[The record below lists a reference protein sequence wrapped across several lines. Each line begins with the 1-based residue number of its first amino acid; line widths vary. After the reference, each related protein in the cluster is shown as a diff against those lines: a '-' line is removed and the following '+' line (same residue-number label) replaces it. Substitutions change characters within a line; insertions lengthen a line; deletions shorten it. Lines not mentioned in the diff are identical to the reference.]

1 MDIWWHIS
9 FILLLLIIPLSHSQS
24 NNYITQPT
32 LTGVT
37 AVNSTALTISW
48 QFASSAFD
56 QSNLIQIYI
65 NIFEFYYNYNATY
78 LTNYTFT
85 TNKTITSLTTN
96 FQLVNAFYYVCFY
109 SNSTITNVT
118 AGLYYIQCQLATTCT
133 RSNSSVCPQASFV
146 TILPTTITSNSFIIT
161 VYWLNQLPYT
171 QGTTI
176 VQLLNENLNG
186 TLVSTVTNSTYTSLS
201 YSFSNQ
207 QPSTTYTINTIVTY
221 TILNNPLT
229 QVNNL
234 TVTTSRSSNLISTS
248 DIFIF
253 GASIF
258 CILLIKFF

>member
-1 MDIWWHIS
+1 
-9 FILLLLIIPLSHSQS
+9 L
-24 NNYITQPT
+24 
-32 LTGVT
+32 
-37 AVNSTALTISW
+37 
-48 QFASSAFD
+48 
-56 QSNLIQIYI
+56 
-65 NIFEFYYNYNATY
+65 
-78 LTNYTFT
+78 
-85 TNKTITSLTTN
+85 
-96 FQLVNAFYYVCFY
+96 
-109 SNSTITNVT
+109 
-118 AGLYYIQCQLATTCT
+118 
-133 RSNSSVCPQASFV
+133 
-146 TILPTTITSNSFIIT
+146 IIT

-176 VQLLNENLNG
+176 VQLVNENLNG

-221 TILNNPLT
+221 TILNNSLT

-234 TVTTSRSSNLISTS
+234 TVTTSRSSNLISPS